1 MKIPFKEVIRDFI
14 IGKNRYVASRVQFRN
29 AMLRGIVSIIA
40 FVVGLIFTAIDVL
53 TEIQGNFV
61 WYAALM
67 GLALFVFWL
76 NRIQRYTSSSITL
89 ILLSN
94 GIIYLFASSESAA
107 SGVFF
112 FFLAIGLSTLV
123 LFGYKNRNLGFL
135 LAGVSYALAITA
147 YLGIL
152 PLRAYVD
159 YSTEYIKI
167 NFIASLTIAYLVS
180 ILTIYFSIQLHHDIE
195 ANLRTSEQSLL
206 LTSEELKRS
215 RERFQMAVEGS
226 GAAIYE
232 WNLQTGFIYLAPE
245 YKKILEYDV
254 DDLHNLTID
263 KYLELI
269 HPEDLQRIKGI
280 YHQHAITR
288 QPYQSE
294 LRLKTKGGSYKWV
307 SGTGV
312 SKFNEKGQ
320 QILIVGSIVD
330 IDERKMAE
338 QQIRLQ
344 NDLLAKAN
352 EELDRF
358 VYSASHDLRAPLSSL
373 MGLISVAEKTGNTE
387 EIMLCLEMMKKR
399 VHTMENFIR
408 EITDYSRNS
417 RLGVDLKEVNVRQLV
432 LGVVESLKFTNG
444 AERIKVN
451 LNVLPELE
459 FLTDAN
465 RLKVIVN
472 NLVANAIK
480 YHDYAKEDPFIEVT
494 AERDT
499 DQYILSVKDN
509 GIGIGWEHQEKI
521 FNMFY
526 RASEKSEG
534 SGLGLYIVK
543 ETLAKL
549 TGKITVQ
556 SQRGKGSTFV
566 ISLPLH
572 PVEV

>member
-1 MKIPFKEVIRDFI
+1 MKVPFKKVIRDSI
-14 IGKNRYVASRVQFRN
+14 IGKNRYIASRVQFRN
-29 AMLRGIVSIIA
+29 AMLRGLVSIIA
-40 FVVGLIFTAIDVL
+40 FVVGLIFTVIDVL
-53 TEIQGNFV
+53 TEVQGNFV
-61 WYAALM
+61 WYAGIM

-76 NRIQRYTSSSITL
+76 NRIHQYTWSSITL

-112 FFLAIGLSTLV
+112 FFLATGLCTLV

-135 LAGVSYALAITA
+135 LAGVSYVLAITA

-152 PLRAYVD
+152 PIRAYVD
-159 YSTEYIKI
+159 YSAEYIKI
-167 NFIASLTIAYLVS
+167 NFIASLTIAYLIS

-226 GAAIYE
+226 RAAIYE
-232 WNLQTGFIYLAPE
+232 WNKQTGSIYLAPH
-245 YKKILEYDV
+245 YKRLLGYGI
-254 DDLHNLTID
+254 DDLNELNLQD
-263 KYLELI
+263 FFELI
-269 HPEDLQRIKGI
+269 HPDDLQRISNSFQK
-280 YHQHAITR
+280 HLRTR
-288 QPYQSE
+288 APYQSE
-294 LRLKTKGGSYKWV
+294 LRLRTKDGSYKWV
-307 SGTGV
+307 SDCGM
-312 SKFNEKGQ
+312 SKFNERGEQ
-320 QILIVGSIVD
+320 VLIVGSIID

-352 EELDRF
+352 EELDRC

-387 EIMLCLEMMKKR
+387 EIMLCLDMMKKR
-399 VHTMENFIR
+399 VLTMENFIR

-417 RLGVDLKEVNVRQLV
+417 RLGIDLKEVNVRKLV
-432 LGVVESLKFTNG
+432 QGIVESLRFTNG

-480 YHDYAKEDPFIEVT
+480 YHDHAKEDPFIEVT
-494 AERDT
+494 AKQDV

-509 GIGIGWEHQEKI
+509 GTGIGCEHQEKI

-543 ETLAKL
+543 ETLTKL

-556 SQRGKGSTFV
+556 SQRGEGSTFV

-572 PVEV
+572 PIEV